1 MVVWRASLW
10 FSWERICLQCGR
22 PGFDPWLGKIPWRR
36 ERLPTPVFWP
46 GEFHALYSPWG
57 CKELDTTECLSL
69 HFTSLH
75 ELVATQE
82 LLSIVYNISTS
93 IITIVIV
100 AIIFSI
106 TDDWTS
112 PFLTLQWHKDNVHS
126 VKSYF
131 KFWILIFSR
140 ANNIWYRSLLW
151 FWAGSQSA
159 TQSHRETTKNSHT
172 DIHSL
177 PRHPF
182 WFSFSVQYSRSW
194 KTEGRRTR
202 GRRGWDVGGHHQ
214 LNGHESEQ
222 APGDRG
228 QRSLACCS
236 PRGHRESDRTE
247 RPNGNKAQLRY
258 SWVKYH

>member
-1 MVVWRASLW
+1 MHCIVHGVSKSWTRPSAFH
-10 FSWERICLQCGR
+10 FS
-22 PGFDPWLGKIPWRR
+22 
-36 ERLPTPVFWP
+36 
-46 GEFHALYSPWG
+46 
-57 CKELDTTECLSL
+57 
-69 HFTSLH
+69 SLH
-75 ELVATQE
+75 ELVGTQE
-82 LLSIVYNISTS
+82 LLSVVYNISIS

-131 KFWILIFSR
+131 KFWIVIFSR

-202 GRRGWDVGGHHQ
+202 SSRGWDVGGHHQ

-236 PRGHRESDRTE
+236 PRGQRESDRTE